1 VSAAS
6 PEAFAAAVDTY
17 RFGELDLEPG
27 DLELAAATLAE
38 SGLLLVGEPHGLRE
52 TPGALHAL
60 AVALGTRALAFEW
73 SHEEMEAPL
82 QAFVRNGTFELE
94 RLWALPPSAELFC
107 GDGRITAGHF
117 ALLRRLREEGRLEQV
132 IAFDRLD
139 PEPVP
144 EWQVRDREL
153 AERLLREWDRRLPLI
168 AVAGAFHAR
177 LDGDDGGGAR
187 SGGTRPAA
195 GDARVRGRPRD
206 AAGADRPR
214 AARRDPGCRSRRLAV
229 GGCRATPRPR
239 RA

>member
-6 PEAFAAAVDTY
+6 PEAFAAAVDAY
-17 RFGELDLEPG
+17 RFEVAHLAPEA
-27 DLELAAATLAE
+27 LELAAASLSE
-38 SGLLLVGEPHGLRE
+38 SGLLLVGEPHGVHE
-52 TPGALHAL
+52 TPGVLYAL

-82 QAFVRNGTFELE
+82 QAFRRDGTFALE

-139 PEPVP
+139 PDPVP

-153 AERLLREWDRRLPLI
+153 AERLLREWDRRLPLL

-177 LDGDDGGGAR
+177 LDTP
-187 SGGTRPAA
+187 GTMAAELAAEAPGLRPAMLEYADGPAMPPAPIVLRLPA
-195 GDARVRGRPRD
+195 GTPAVV
-206 AAGADRPR
+206 
-214 AARRDPGCRSRRLAV
+214 PGV
-229 GGCRATPRPR
+229 
-239 RA
+239 